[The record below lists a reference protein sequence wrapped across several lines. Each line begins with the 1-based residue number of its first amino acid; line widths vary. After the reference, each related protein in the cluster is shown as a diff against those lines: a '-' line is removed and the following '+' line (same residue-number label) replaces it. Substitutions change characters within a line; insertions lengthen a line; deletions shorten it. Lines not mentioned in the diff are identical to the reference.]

1 MNATFVRIVCRLLVA
16 SLVFL
21 PLSARAELIG
31 TAQVAAS
38 AAAVPASVRDGIE
51 DQLVS
56 HGLAREDARARMAA
70 LSDAELVALA
80 GGIENLPAGAS
91 GAWAIV
97 IIALLIYFLFAK
109 PAMEG
114 KPAAKK

>member
-16 SLVFL
+16 SLVLL
-21 PLSARAELIG
+21 PLSSRAELIG

-38 AAAVPASVRDGIE
+38 ATVPASVRAGIE

-56 HGLAREDARARMAA
+56 YGLTRDEARARMAA
-70 LSDAELVALA
+70 LSDAELARLA

-91 GAWAIV
+91 GALAIV
-97 IIALLIYFLFAK
+97 VIAFLIYFLIAK
-109 PAMEG
+109 PSMEG

>member
-21 PLSARAELIG
+21 PFSARAELIG

-38 AAAVPASVRDGIE
+38 PAVPASVRAGIE

-56 HGLAREDARARMAA
+56 YGLAREDARARMAA
-70 LSDAELVALA
+70 LTDAELVRLA